1 MLGYLLGAPKFTNV
15 RAYMEQ
21 VQECFLNPIE
31 HYPAFQCHVWQM
43 DYISSTISDPTGQLA

>member
-1 MLGYLLGAPKFTNV
+1 MRGYLLGAPKSTNV
-15 RAYMEQ
+15 RTYMEQ

-43 DYISSTISDPTGQLA
+43 DHISSTISDPTGQLA